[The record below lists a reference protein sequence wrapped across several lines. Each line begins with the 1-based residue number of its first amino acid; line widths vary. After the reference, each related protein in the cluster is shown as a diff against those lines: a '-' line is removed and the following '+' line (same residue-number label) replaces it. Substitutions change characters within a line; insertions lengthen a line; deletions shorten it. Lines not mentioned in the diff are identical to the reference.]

1 MLTTSKQGTMP
12 PRFTNPAD
20 LQNAE
25 RLCRQI
31 LRIEPAQRDAWHLL
45 GIVAHNQ
52 GRNSEGVDAIRHAIA
67 LPAANSPTSNNE
79 PAAQQTLDRAVKLYR
94 GALEQD
100 PSSAAVY
107 YELGREQLKA
117 GQCQEAI
124 CGLEHAL
131 AIRGD
136 WTEAQEALAEACFLA
151 EDFTRAIDILQPI
164 VAAAPER
171 ETANRLLAEASLKT
185 GQVDQPI
192 ERLQTVKES
201 EPHDANQHYQLG
213 RTYFSQQ
220 RLELADQSFA
230 AALQID
236 PNHQAAWHDRGAV
249 FLNQGKMDEARR
261 HFVKTLALNPQHADA
276 LCNLGLIHLLANELD
291 TALDYCRRSVKI
303 NPQHANTRNIL
314 GNVLRGQGKLGEAVA
329 EFQRAIQLNP
339 AFTEAHNNLALS
351 YQTQGRIEEAVAHY
365 RQAAEVR
372 TDCAAT
378 HSNLLLS
385 LFYVPE
391 NDREAHF
398 REHQKWAAVHGR
410 CSRIEHYDNSR
421 DPDRKLRIG
430 YVSPDFRAHPVGT
443 FIEPI
448 LKRHQAADFE
458 ITCYSNVTSPDE
470 ATARFESLVDRW
482 RVTNWQNDD
491 DLAATILADEI
502 DILIDLAG
510 HTAGNR
516 LGLFARKPAPVQM
529 TYLGYG
535 GTTGL
540 ETVDYRLTDAVAD
553 PAGEPVT
560 HTEQLIR
567 LQHGLLC
574 FQPPAAAPPVA
585 EAPLLRNGWIT
596 FGSFNNPAKINAK
609 TVELWADVLKNVPTS
624 RFLLKYPT
632 FNDSETADYYR
643 ELFARHGI
651 APSRLDIRGGKLPF
665 DEHLAVYG
673 EIDIML
679 DSLPYTGSTTTCE
692 SLWMGVPVLTLCG
705 GSFVQ
710 RISASILTQLNM
722 PELITATAAEFVSR
736 AIQLAAATEDLS
748 RIRQAIREEM
758 RASPLCDADGYTREL
773 ETVYRRAWQRWCHH
787 DRQSPQ

>member
-67 LPAANSPTSNNE
+67 LPAANPTALNNE

-124 CGLEHAL
+124 CSLEHAL

-136 WTEAQEALAEACFLA
+136 WTEAQEALAEA
-151 EDFTRAIDILQPI
+151 
-164 VAAAPER
+164 
-171 ETANRLLAEASLKT
+171 SLKT
-185 GQVDQPI
+185 GHAEQPVDL
-192 ERLQTVKES
+192 LQT
-201 EPHDANQHYQLG
+201 ANQHYQLG
-213 RTYFSQQ
+213 RTHFSQQ
-220 RLELADQSFA
+220 RFQLADQSFA

-261 HFVKTLALNPQHADA
+261 HFDKTLALNPQHADA
-276 LCNLGLIHLLANELD
+276 LCNLGLIHLLDNELEI
-291 TALDYCRRSVKI
+291 ALDYCRRSVKI

-329 EFQRAIQLNP
+329 EFQCAIQLNP

-398 REHQKWAAVHGR
+398 REHEKWAAVHGR
-410 CSRIEHYDNSR
+410 CSQIEHYENSR

-448 LKRHQAADFE
+448 LKLHQAADYE

-491 DLAATILADEI
+491 DLAATIVADGI

-540 ETVDYRLTDAVAD
+540 DTVDYRLTDAVAD
-553 PAGEPVT
+553 PAGEPVS

-574 FQPPAAAPPVA
+574 FQPPTAAPLVA

-609 TVELWADVLKNVPTS
+609 TVELWADVLKNVPTA

-722 PELITATAAEFVSR
+722 PELITATATEFVSR
-736 AIQLAAATEDLS
+736 ATQLAAATEDLS

-758 RASPLCDADGYTREL
+758 RVSPLCDADGYTREL

-787 DRQSPQ
+787 NRQSPQ